1 MDNNYKRPTETD
13 QLKLIL
19 EETKTALSTM
29 LTILEQMD
37 LKLTEMGKDGNPN
50 TVEHIK
56 LLNMW
61 TSLHEH
67 IITTQKIIE
76 NAGEEQGAWGRT
88 HRKKTKGRNRLTKRT
103 KSTKKRTTRI
113 NFRKK
118 KGIHRQKNT
127 KKQ

>member
-1 MDNNYKRPTETD
+1 MDNNGERPIDTIEM
-13 QLKLIL
+13 KLN
-19 EETKTALSTM
+19 ETKTALEAM
-29 LTILEQMD
+29 LEMSELMK
-37 LKLTEMGKDGNPN
+37 LKLEEMGKDGNPN
-50 TVEHIK
+50 TVEHIE
-56 LLNMW
+56 LLKKW
-61 TSLHEH
+61 SSLHKH
-67 IITTQKIIE
+67 IINTQEIIK
-76 NAGEEQGAWGRT
+76 NDGEEQYLRGRT